1 MLTTNTTIGTGGSR
15 SLPGLF
21 TDRKINTKVAIG
33 FGCVLAV
40 TAVISATAYLA
51 FGRVATAFQAYSQR
65 VAVVGLARE
74 TDREFLAFRRFVR
87 EFAVTGEEADV
98 VAAEK
103 GRAVLGDI
111 IAKGLAEIKNP
122 ERLAK
127 MKQVSEQFGTY
138 GKDFDRLVV
147 VRREQ
152 LKDTKEV
159 LDPSGSKL
167 LAAFEGLQGTAGK
180 SGNSNMLILAGEGL
194 KFAMLARLNVN
205 KLLGRHDEAAAQGAD
220 KAFADLKSVMDGLD
234 GVTRDADA
242 RKALDEINLLID
254 KYHEGYL
261 RASHDAGEIDKLVNG
276 EMKKMAETIAADV
289 QSIKV
294 TGIADEKQIEHE
306 TMSLVSWTESFV
318 LLLAIGGLIIG
329 VGLAWLIGRGIS
341 RPVVGMSGA
350 MRTLAGG
357 DTGVDIP
364 GAGRKD
370 EIGQMAETVMVFR
383 DNMITARE
391 LAANEAAATSARIA
405 HGERIAKLTGDFDRN
420 VTAVLESVASAA
432 TELESSATAM
442 SATAE
447 ETSRQ
452 SVAVAAASE
461 EASANV
467 ATVASAT
474 EELSSSIVEI
484 TQQVAHSSDIARKA
498 VEQAN
503 RTTSIVESQGTA
515 ARKIG
520 DVIKIITAIAEQTN
534 LLALNATIE
543 AARAGEAGRGFA
555 VVASEVKQLAAQTA
569 KATDEIGQQIG
580 GIQASTLESAI
591 AIGEIA
597 STITSINEIAAAIA
611 AAVEGQGSATQEI
624 SRNVQQAATGTI
636 AVSTNIAGVSK
647 AANETGSAATE
658 VSTAA
663 GELSQHSATLRSQV
677 DEFLAAV
684 RAA

>member
-1 MLTTNTTIGTGGSR
+1 MATTHTTIGSGDTRGLS
-15 SLPGLF
+15 SLF
-21 TDRKINTKVAIG
+21 TDRKINTKIAIG

-51 FGRVATAFQAYSQR
+51 FGNVATAFQTYSQR
-65 VAVVGLARE
+65 VYVVGLARD

-103 GRAVLGDI
+103 GRTTLKDI
-111 IAKGLAEIKNP
+111 VAKGLAEIKNP

-127 MKQVSEQFGTY
+127 MRQVSEQFEAY
-138 GKDFDRLVV
+138 GKDFDKLVV

-152 LKDTKEV
+152 LKDLKEV
-159 LDPSGSKL
+159 LDPSGLKL
-167 LAAFEGLQGTAGK
+167 RTAFEGLQGNAAK
-180 SGNSNMLILAGEGL
+180 SGNSNALTLAGEGL
-194 KFAMLARLNVN
+194 KHVMLARLNVN
-205 KLLGRHDEAAAQGAD
+205 KLLARHDEASAQGAD

-234 GVTRDADA
+234 GATRETDA
-242 RKALDEINLLID
+242 RRSLDEIKPLID
-254 KYHEGYL
+254 KYHEGYV
-261 RASHDAGEIDKLVNG
+261 RASHGAGEIDKLVNG
-276 EMKKMAETIAADV
+276 EMKKMAETIAADAL
-289 QSIKV
+289 SIKE
-294 TGIADEKQIEHE
+294 TGIADETQIERE
-306 TMSLVSWTESFV
+306 TLSLVLSTERFV
-318 LLLAIGGLIIG
+318 LLLAIGGLIVG

-341 RPVVGMSGA
+341 RPVVGMGGA
-350 MRTLAGG
+350 MCILAGG

-364 GAGRKD
+364 GTGRKD
-370 EIGQMAETVMVFR
+370 EIGQMAETVKIFR
-383 DNMITARE
+383 DNMIKARE
-391 LAANEAAATSARIA
+391 LAANEAEATSAQIA
-405 HGERIAKLTGDFDRN
+405 HGEKITKLTGEFDRN
-420 VTAVLESVASAA
+420 VTAVLTSVSSAA

-452 SVAVAAASE
+452 SVAVAAAAE

-474 EELSSSIVEI
+474 EELSSSIAEI
-484 TQQVAHSSDIARKA
+484 TKQVAHSSDIARKA

-569 KATDEIGQQIG
+569 KATDEIGQQIS
-580 GIQASTLESAI
+580 GIQASTLESAN

-611 AAVEGQGSATQEI
+611 AAVEEQGSATQEI

-636 AVSTNIAGVSK
+636 EVSTNITGVSK
-647 AANETGSAATE
+647 AASETGSAATE
-658 VSTAA
+658 VRTAA
-663 GELSQHSATLRSQV
+663 GELSQHSATLRAQV
-677 DEFLAAV
+677 DQFLAAV

>member
-1 MLTTNTTIGTGGSR
+1 MNATIGTSDTGGGLS
-15 SLPGLF
+15 SLF
-21 TDRKINTKVAIG
+21 TDRKINTKIAIG
-33 FGCVLAV
+33 FGGVLAI

-51 FGRVATAFQAYSQR
+51 FGNVATAFQTYSQR
-65 VAVVGLARE
+65 VAVVGLARD

-87 EFAVTGEEADV
+87 EFSITGEEGDV

-103 GRAVLGDI
+103 GRTVLKEI
-111 IAKGLAEIKNP
+111 VAKGVAEIKNP

-127 MKQVSEQFGTY
+127 MKQVSEQLENY
-138 GKDFDRLVV
+138 GKDFDRLIVF
-147 VRREQ
+147 RHEQ
-152 LKDTKEV
+152 LKDVKEV
-159 LDPSGSKL
+159 LDPSGLKL
-167 LAAFEGLQGTAGK
+167 RTDFEGLQSAAAK
-180 SGNSNMLILAGEGL
+180 SGNSSMLTLAGEGL
-194 KFAMLARLNVN
+194 KHVMLARLNVN
-205 KLLGRHDEAAAQGAD
+205 KLLARHDEASAQGAD
-220 KAFADLKSVMDGLD
+220 KAFTDLKSVMDGLD
-234 GVTRDADA
+234 GATRESDA
-242 RKALDEINLLID
+242 RKKLDEIKPLVD
-254 KYHEGYL
+254 TYHEGYV
-261 RASHDAGEIDKLVNG
+261 RASHDANEIDRLVNG

-289 QSIKV
+289 HLIKES
-294 TGIADEKQIEHE
+294 GIADEAQIEHE
-306 TMSLVSWTESFV
+306 TLSLVSWTERFV
-318 LLLAIGGLIIG
+318 LLLAIGGLIVG
-329 VGLAWLIGRGIS
+329 VVLAWLIGRGIS
-341 RPVVGMSGA
+341 RPVVGMGA
-350 MRTLAGG
+350 AMCILARG

-364 GAGRKD
+364 GTGRKD
-370 EIGQMAETVMVFR
+370 EIGQMAETVKVFR
-383 DNMITARE
+383 DNMIKARE
-391 LAANEAAATSARIA
+391 LAANEAESTSAQIA
-405 HGERIAKLTGDFDRN
+405 HGDRIAKLTSDFNRD
-420 VTAVLESVASAA
+420 VTAVLASVSSAA

-474 EELSSSIVEI
+474 EELSSSIAEI
-484 TQQVAHSSDIARKA
+484 TKQVAHSSDIARKA

-580 GIQASTLESAI
+580 GIQASTLESAN

-611 AAVEGQGSATQEI
+611 AAVEEQGSATLEI

-636 AVSTNIAGVSK
+636 EVSTNITGVSK
-647 AANETGSAATE
+647 AANETGSAAVE
-658 VSTAA
+658 VRNAA
-663 GELSQHSATLRSQV
+663 GELSQHSATLRAQV
-677 DEFLAAV
+677 DQFLAAV